1 MFTSTV
7 HEPAIL
13 RSNALA
19 NLLIVDDERSVR
31 EGCREIA
38 VANGFNAFVAEN
50 AEQAYAA
57 LEAHSVDA
65 VLLDLKLPGASGLEV
80 LRQIRQRRPEAV
92 VVVITG
98 YATVQSSVLAMKAGA
113 YDYMTKPFTADE
125 IKGVLERISRELKN
139 DEERRALRERMNPK
153 SAFGMIVGESAEM
166 EKLYRI
172 IAKAAQST
180 HPVLILGESG
190 TGKELVARSI
200 HFSGPTRE
208 KPFIPVDCGSL
219 VPTLIESEL
228 FGYTKGAFTG
238 ANRSKDGLL
247 TIAEGGTVFLDEIGE
262 LPIDLQAKLL
272 RAIQEK
278 EIRPVGSTKPIAMNA
293 RVLAATHRDLESA
306 VAEGRFRRDLYYRLN
321 VLTLRIPALRER
333 KQDIPLLVHY
343 FLERMAQNTGI
354 RRTISDDALKA
365 LVQFDWPGNVRELE
379 NCIERACTMSSGP
392 ILHAADMPTIVQDSK
407 RNSGA
412 GLAASAN
419 VVPIAELEKRAIMGT
434 IEKLNGDK
442 LLAAKLLGIGKTTL
456 YRKLKEYGVHV

>member
-1 MFTSTV
+1 MFSSTLHQIDV
-7 HEPAIL
+7 TRPVAV
-13 RSNALA
+13 A
-19 NLLIVDDERSVR
+19 NLLVVDDEKSIR
-31 EGCREIA
+31 EACRE
-38 VANGFNAFVAEN
+38 VAMGNGFNCYVAEN

-57 LEAHSVDA
+57 LETHSVDA
-65 VLLDLKLPGASGLEV
+65 VLLDLKLPGPSGLEV
-80 LRQIRQRRPEAV
+80 LRHIRQRRPEAI

-98 YATVQSSVLAMKAGA
+98 YASVQSSVVAMKAGA
-113 YDYMTKPFTADE
+113 FDYITKPFTVDDL
-125 IKGVLERISRELKN
+125 KGVLTRISGQLKN
-139 DEERRALRERMNPK
+139 DDERRALRERMNPK

-200 HFSGPTRE
+200 HYSGPARD

-238 ANRSKDGLL
+238 ANRAKDGLL
-247 TIAEGGTVFLDEIGE
+247 AVAEGGTVFLDEIGE
-262 LPIDLQAKLL
+262 LPVDLQAKLL

-278 EIRPVGSTKPIAMNA
+278 EIRPVGSTKAVPMNA
-293 RVLAATHRDLESA
+293 RILAATHRDLEAA

-321 VLTLRIPALRER
+321 VLTLRIPPLRER
-333 KQDIPLLVHY
+333 KHDIPLLVHY
-343 FLERMAQNTGI
+343 FLERMSQGSGI
-354 RRTISDDALKA
+354 RRNISDEGLRALM
-365 LVQFDWPGNVRELE
+365 QFDWPGNVRELE

-392 ILHAADMPTIVQDSK
+392 LLHEHDLPTIVQNSQ
-407 RNSGA
+407 RNA
-412 GLAASAN
+412 GSSEAAEGN
-419 VVPIAELEKRAIMGT
+419 VVKIAELEKQAILGT
-434 IEKLNGDK
+434 IERLNGDK

-456 YRKLKEYGVHV
+456 YRKLKEYGSHI

>member
-1 MFTSTV
+1 M
-7 HEPAIL
+7 
-13 RSNALA
+13 RSVGIA

-31 EGCREIA
+31 DGCRE
-38 VANGFNAFVAEN
+38 VGVMSGFNAFVAEN
-50 AEQAYAA
+50 ADQAYAT
-57 LEAHSVDA
+57 LDAHGIDA

-80 LRQIRQRRPEAV
+80 LRQIRQRQPDAL

-98 YATVQSSVLAMKAGA
+98 YATVQSAVLAMKSGA
-113 YDYMTKPFTADE
+113 YDFITKPFTADE
-125 IKGVLERISRELKN
+125 LKGVLNRISNELKSH
-139 DEERRALRERMNPK
+139 DETRALRERMNPK
-153 SAFGMIVGESAEM
+153 SAFGMIVGDSVEM
-166 EKLYRI
+166 ERLYRI

-200 HFSGPTRE
+200 HFSGPAKD

-228 FGYTKGAFTG
+228 FGHAKGAFTG
-238 ANRSKDGLL
+238 ANRAKDGLL
-247 TIAEGGTVFLDEIGE
+247 SVAEGGTVFLDEIGE
-262 LPIDLQAKLL
+262 LPVDLQAKLL

-278 EIRPVGSTKPIAMNA
+278 EIRPVGCTKAVPMNA
-293 RVLAATHRDLESA
+293 RILAATHRDLETA

-321 VLTLRIPALRER
+321 VLTLRIPPLRER
-333 KQDIPLLVHY
+333 KQDIPLLVQY

-354 RRTISDDALKA
+354 RRQISDDALKT

-392 ILHAADMPTIVQDSK
+392 LLHAADLPTIMQDSR
-407 RNSGA
+407 RNDGA
-412 GLAASAN
+412 KDAASRN
-419 VVPIAELEKRAIMGT
+419 VVPIAELEKQAILGT
-434 IEKLNGDK
+434 IDRLNGDK

-456 YRKLKEYGVHV
+456 YRKLKEYGVHF